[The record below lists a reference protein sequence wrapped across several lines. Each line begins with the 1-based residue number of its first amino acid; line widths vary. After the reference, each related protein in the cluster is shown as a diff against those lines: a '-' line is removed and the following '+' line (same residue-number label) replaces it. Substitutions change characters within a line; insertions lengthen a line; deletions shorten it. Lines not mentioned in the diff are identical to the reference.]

1 MIPDILANAGGVVV
15 SYLEWVQNIQSMTW
29 DEDAVNQTLER
40 VMTRAFDEVW
50 DKSKTNHT
58 TMRTGAYMVALSRI
72 VKAKKIRGVFP

>member
-1 MIPDILANAGGVVV
+1 
-15 SYLEWVQNIQSMTW
+15 MTW

-50 DKSKTNHT
+50 NKSQDNHT
-58 TMRTGAYMVALSRI
+58 TMRTGAYMVALNRI